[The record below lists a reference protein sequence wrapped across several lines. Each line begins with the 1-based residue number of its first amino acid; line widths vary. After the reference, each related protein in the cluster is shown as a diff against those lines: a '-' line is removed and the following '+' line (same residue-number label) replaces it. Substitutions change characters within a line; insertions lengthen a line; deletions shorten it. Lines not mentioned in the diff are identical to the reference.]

1 MLKYLREYRFYVTLF
16 LFLLVPLIAIDT
28 TSRSPAQYRF
38 FDRVILT
45 VTHPIQVVV
54 TWSLDRLV
62 GGYQNY
68 LYLLGTRD
76 ENRQLLEQNR
86 KLLGTIASLRETE
99 QENFRL
105 KRLLDFRETHKIESL
120 VARVVGRDVSTEYR
134 AIRINR
140 GENSGIRPNM
150 AVLTNEGI
158 VGRVL
163 RTTDTT
169 ADVVTVLD
177 LLSAVDTIIERS
189 RARGIVEGLTDDVCQ
204 LKYALRTDDITPGD
218 VLVTSGLGGI
228 FPKGVPVGTVSKV
241 NRKTYGISQEV
252 EVRPSV
258 DFTKLEEVLVVLK
271 INSEFIPHSN
281 PAAPSPNQPASP
293 PAQSSAHQAPAPSLS
308 APVGARRT

>member
-28 TSRSPAQYRF
+28 TSRAPAQYRF
-38 FDRVILT
+38 FDKVILT
-45 VTHPIQVVV
+45 VTSPIQGVV

-62 GGYQNY
+62 GVYQNY
-68 LYLLGTRD
+68 LYLLDTRE
-76 ENRQLLEQNR
+76 ENRELLAENR

-99 QENFRL
+99 QENLRL
-105 KRLLDFRETHKIESL
+105 KRLLDFRESHKIESQ

-140 GENSGIRPNM
+140 GESSGVKPNM

-163 RTTDTT
+163 RTTETT
-169 ADVVTVLD
+169 ADVVTILD
-177 LLSAVDTIIERS
+177 LLSAVDTIVERS
-189 RARGIVEGLTDDVCQ
+189 RARGIVEGLTDDLCQ

-228 FPKGVPVGTVSKV
+228 FPKGIPVGTVSKV

-258 DFTKLEEVLVVLK
+258 DFMKLEEVLIVTQT
-271 INSEFIPHSN
+271 SAEYQPQIP
-281 PAAPSPNQPASP
+281 ATP
-293 PAQSSAHQAPAPSLS
+293 PAGTAHPPQAATPGSRSP
-308 APVGARRT
+308 